1 MPIVITI
8 SLLLT
13 YTYIYG
19 NAHKSERPESFPEF
33 ETASEDIAVHQDSSG
48 EKYTIKRITYINRS
62 PTRSGYRRLNVISDK
77 KGYIFGDTEGFYDV
91 ESVFYLGT
99 ANEDICIYAV
109 IYCNGREFLA
119 LKNDHRVCFLE
130 YTLEKNLDT
139 EHTEEF
145 YNEKFYDD
153 VFLYLT
159 QNAEEISD
167 RYLSEQTNKK
177 NK

>member
-1 MPIVITI
+1 MP
-8 SLLLT
+8 
-13 YTYIYG
+13 
-19 NAHKSERPESFPEF
+19 
-33 ETASEDIAVHQDSSG
+33 
-48 EKYTIKRITYINRS
+48 YINRS

-77 KGYIFGDTEGFYDV
+77 KGYIFGDTEDFYDV

-119 LKNDHRVCFLE
+119 IKNDHRVSFLE

-153 VFLYLT
+153 VFFIFNT
-159 QNAEEISD
+159 ECRGD
-167 RYLSEQTNKK
+167 K
-177 NK
+177 